1 MAGLKLTLLPLGN
14 LHLSEHS
21 KTPRQLFFNMLILW
35 LLVFLI
41 AQPDEC
47 FLASS
52 LLAEYT
58 RRQCPLAQSWKSSYS
73 VTCGTTLSLISQS
86 ICTRDICTGELLLR
100 IVIEKSANTNVE
112 RKSIDVHPITY
123 VNT

>member
-1 MAGLKLTLLPLGN
+1 
-14 LHLSEHS
+14 
-21 KTPRQLFFNMLILW
+21 MLILW

-47 FLASS
+47 FRASS

-100 IVIEKSANTNVE
+100 IVTKKSANTNV
-112 RKSIDVHPITY
+112 RNIDLCQIFLKISENAIEYFVTLTY
-123 VNT
+123 